1 MNNMLNEA
9 KAIEKQFKNATGII
23 IVPHPHPDGDAFGSA
38 SAINEY
44 LKRFGHDPIIYCS
57 TPINPRLNSLPNSP
71 IITNDPKIF
80 EADHIDTI
88 LVLDS
93 GDLRYAGI
101 AEIIRTIGQKNKAPT
116 IINIDHHNT
125 NEHYGKFNMVDVDA
139 SATTEVIYRF
149 FEYNRQK
156 ISPHM
161 ATNLLVGLITDTD
174 NFSNSGTTP
183 SSLGIAG
190 ELVRLGANYNLINYF
205 TQKDKTI
212 GLLKLYGSALLRLT
226 KNEEKNLA
234 YTYLKKADF
243 ENNNISEN
251 DGDGLANFMNNIEGA
266 KVMLILKETSDNRV
280 KGSFRT
286 ADDNIDVSAW
296 AKQLGGGG
304 HKKAAGFTVKG
315 TAEEIIERIL
325 TMDNK

>member
-1 MNNMLNEA
+1 MLNEA
-9 KAIEKQFKNATGII
+9 KAIERQFKNAKGIV

-38 SAINEY
+38 SAISEY
-44 LKRFGHDPIIYCS
+44 LARFGHTPIVYCS
-57 TPINPRLNSLPNSP
+57 TPINQRLTNLPNTP
-71 IITNDPKIF
+71 EITDDPNIF
-80 EADHIDTI
+80 TAEHIDTI

-93 GDLRYAGI
+93 SDLRYAGI
-101 AEIIRTIGQKNKAPT
+101 AEVVKIIGQKNNAPI

-125 NEHYGKFNMVDVDA
+125 NEHYGQFNMVDVNA

-161 ATNLLVGLITDTD
+161 ATNLLTGLITDTD

-183 SSLGIAG
+183 SALGIAG

-212 GLLKLYGSALLRLT
+212 GLLKLYGTALLRLT
-226 KNEEKNLA
+226 KNEEKNMA

-243 ENNNISEN
+243 ENNNIGEN
-251 DGDGLANFMNNIEGA
+251 DGDGLANFMNNIDGA
-266 KVMLILKETSDNRV
+266 KIMLILKETFDNRV

-286 ADDNIDVSAW
+286 VDDNIDVSAW
-296 AKQLGGGG
+296 AKKLGGGG
-304 HKKAAGFTVKG
+304 HKKAAGFTIEG
-315 TAEEIIERIL
+315 TAEEALEKIL
-325 TMDNK
+325 TME